1 MKILFITEKFLD
13 VTTQSLLAK
22 ILRKKVILG
31 TMVTALKLIDE
42 NNINRVIFSKNI
54 DTGSVEIL
62 KNCHPELKTAIIDPL
77 SLSVYQPVI
86 WF

>member
-54 DTGSVEIL
+54 D
-62 KNCHPELKTAIIDPL
+62 
-77 SLSVYQPVI
+77 
-86 WF
+86 